1 MAGSPTRRRL
11 LVGTCAHNSHVQNM
25 VRALYETGSLYAYF
39 SGGVDV
45 WHGPALKRVRE
56 WVGYGI
62 PLVGREL
69 SRRAVCGIPDDLVRA
84 RWRWELPRSIAG
96 RFSAAL
102 RVEDW
107 LWEQGERDLDRLC
120 ASMIRDPEVG
130 GFLGVEHGAL
140 AAVQTAQSFGK
151 PTVVAFLSP
160 HHRTRER
167 WVDAEFDRQPEL
179 GRPGRARL
187 DDLSYARDARRD
199 DEAMLADW
207 VVSGSSFTTR
217 SLVDAGIDREKI
229 LTIPLGG
236 PEPVSASV
244 LPAAPPRTMRFIYAG
259 SVSAHK
265 GAHYLLK
272 AWRRMAAKGV
282 ELHFYGRPLLP
293 DALLAEAQ
301 AGPGGDRVFFHGS
314 VPATTLHRAYLEG
327 SVLVL
332 PTLCDGF
339 GQVVTDALAHGL
351 PVVTTVNAGAAD
363 CIEHGANGFVLPPA
377 DETALAECLSWCAS
391 HPQDVWQMR
400 ASALARASA
409 WTWTD
414 FRRTFS
420 SELHRALAARDAE
433 AQLALA

>member
-1 MAGSPTRRRL
+1 L
-11 LVGTCAHNSHVQNM
+11 LVGTSAHNSHVQNM
-25 VRALYETGSLYAYF
+25 VQALYETGSLYAYF

-56 WVGYGI
+56 WVGHGI
-62 PLVGREL
+62 PVVGREL
-69 SRRAVCGIPDDLVRA
+69 SRRAVRGIPDDFVRA

-107 LWEQGERDLDRLC
+107 LWERGERDLERLC
-120 ASMIRDPEVG
+120 ASVIRDPQVG
-130 GFLGVEHGAL
+130 GFFGVEHGAL
-140 AAVQTAQSFGK
+140 AAVEAAQSLGK

-160 HHRTRER
+160 HHRTRAR
-167 WVDAEFDRQPEL
+167 WVDAEFDRHPEL

-187 DDLSYARDARRD
+187 DDLSDARDARRD

-217 SLVDAGIDREKI
+217 SLVDAGIARDKI

-236 PEPVSASV
+236 PDPIAAGA
-244 LPAAPPRTMRFIYAG
+244 LPAAPPRTMRFMYAG

-265 GAHYLLK
+265 GAHYLLR
-272 AWRRMAAKGV
+272 AWRRVAAQGV

-293 DALLAEAQ
+293 ESVLADAQ
-301 AGPGGDRVFFHGS
+301 AAPGGDRLFFHGS
-314 VPATTLHRAYLEG
+314 VPVSTLNRAYLDA
-327 SVLVL
+327 SLLIL

-339 GQVVTDALAHGL
+339 GQVVTEALAHGL
-351 PVVTTVNAGAAD
+351 PVLTTTNAGAAD
-363 CIEHGANGFVLPPA
+363 RIEHGANGFVIPPA

-400 ASALARASA
+400 ASALARASG

-420 SELHRALAARDAE
+420 SEVHRALDASE
-433 AQLALA
+433 TGAELAALA